1 MNTEDMLKELASLL
15 NSFFYP
21 SKIFRR
27 IKNTI
32 KNRFKK
38 EKNLYFLKF

>member
-1 MNTEDMLKELASLL
+1 MNTEDMLKELASLIKF
-15 NSFFYP
+15 FFYP

-32 KNRFKK
+32 KNRFKRK
-38 EKNLYFLKF
+38 RIYIF

>member
-1 MNTEDMLKELASLL
+1 MNTEDMLKELASLV
-15 NSFFYP
+15 NSFFNP

-32 KNRFKK
+32 KNRFKR
-38 EKNLYFLKF
+38 ERIYIF